1 MQLETNEIYTFKTA
15 GGEEIIAR
23 VMDQSQSWIAISNPV
38 AVAPTPQGMGLVPGL
53 FTADPQQQTQLNI
66 DNVVLI
72 ARTDES
78 VRAKYIEATTGIT
91 VPEKKLV
98 FG

>member
-1 MQLETNEIYTFKTA
+1 MQIDANEVYTFKT
-15 GGEEIIAR
+15 GSGEEIIAQ
-23 VMDQSQSWIAISNPV
+23 VLDPGTTWITISNPV
-38 AVAPTPQGMGLVPGL
+38 LVAPTPQGMGLVPGL
-53 FTADPQQQTQLNI
+53 FTADSRQTVQLNTQ
-66 DNVVLI
+66 NVVLI

-91 VPEKKLV
+91 VPGKKLI

>member
-1 MQLETNEIYTFKTA
+1 MQLDINEIYTFKTA

-23 VMDQSQSWIAISNPV
+23 VMEQSLSWVSISNPV
-38 AVAPTPQGMGLVPGL
+38 SVAPTPQGMGLVPGL
-53 FTADPQQQTQLNI
+53 FTADPRQQTRLNI

-72 ARTDES
+72 ARTDDA
-78 VRAKYIEATTGIT
+78 VRTKYIEATTGIT

>member
-1 MQLETNEIYTFKTA
+1 MHLDINEIYTFKTA

-23 VMDQSQSWIAISNPV
+23 VLEQSGSCVVISGPV
-38 AVAPTPQGMGLVPGL
+38 SVAPTPQGMGLVPGL
-53 FTADPQQQTQLNI
+53 FTADARENAQLNT
-66 DNVVLI
+66 NSVVLI
-72 ARTDES
+72 ARTDSS

-91 VPEKKLV
+91 VPEKKLI

>member
-1 MQLETNEIYTFKTA
+1 MQFEIDEIYTFKTA

-23 VMDQSQSWIAISNPV
+23 VLEHSASWITISNPV
-38 AVAPTPQGMGLVPGL
+38 SVAPTPQGMGLVPGL
-53 FTADPQQQTQLNI
+53 FTADPRQKTQLNI

-72 ARTDES
+72 ARTEDA
-78 VRAKYIEATTGIT
+78 VRNKYIEATTGIA

>member
-1 MQLETNEIYTFKTA
+1 MQLDSNEIYTFKTA

-23 VMDQSQSWIAISNPV
+23 VLEQSAAWIEISNPV
-38 AVAPTPQGMGLVPGL
+38 SVAPTPQGMGLVPGL
-53 FTADPQQQTQLNI
+53 FTADPRQQTQLNI

-72 ARTDES
+72 ARTDDA
-78 VRAKYIEATTGIT
+78 VRTKYIEATTGIT

>member
-1 MQLETNEIYTFKTA
+1 MQLDSNEIYTFKTA

-23 VMDQSQSWIAISNPV
+23 VLEQSAEWIAISNPV
-38 AVAPTPQGMGLVPGL
+38 SVAPTPQGMGLVPGL
-53 FTADPQQQTQLNI
+53 FTADPRQQTQLNI

-72 ARTDES
+72 SRTDDA
-78 VRAKYIEATTGIT
+78 VRTKYIEATTGIT